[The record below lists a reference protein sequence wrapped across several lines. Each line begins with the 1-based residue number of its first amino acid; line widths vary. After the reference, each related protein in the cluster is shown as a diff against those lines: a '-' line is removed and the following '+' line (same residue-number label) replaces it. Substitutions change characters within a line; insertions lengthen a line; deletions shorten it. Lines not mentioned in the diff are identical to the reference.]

1 MLMRILNDEIRE
13 KIEEFIH
20 IHHINDVGFV
30 PPAIRR
36 EVQSM
41 KVLQTGLK
49 INLPVINILKIGGI
63 IPVPQKSLSKLVERI
78 SNADNTF
85 MLRDNQSFK
94 RLLLMD
100 DAVGSGSTLNQIA
113 AKIKKSGVAEH
124 ITGLAIAGSFKEFD
138 VITDV

>member
-1 MLMRILNDEIRE
+1 MLIRILNDEIRE

-20 IHHINDVGFV
+20 IHHINAVGFV
-30 PPAIRR
+30 SPAIRR
-36 EVQSM
+36 EVQLM
-41 KVLQTGLK
+41 KVLQIGLK

-63 IPVPQKSLSKLVERI
+63 IPVPQKSLSKPEKRI

-85 MLRDNQSFK
+85 MLCSNQSYE
-94 RLLLMD
+94 RLLIID
-100 DAVGSGSTLNQIA
+100 DAVGSGLTLNQIA

-124 ITGLAIAGSFKEFD
+124 ITGLAIVGSFKEFD